1 MPATTIKLSPVLK
14 QRVAEL
20 VRDTGQSVHAFLV
33 EAIERQTALA
43 ERRKAFVAD
52 ALAAREQAT
61 ASGRAYALE
70 DVRRYYTARAADK
83 PARKPRAKQW
93 RK

>member
-33 EAIERQTALA
+33 AAIERQTALA

-70 DVRRYYTARAADK
+70 DVRRYYTARAAGK
-83 PARKPRAKQW
+83 PARKPRARQW
-93 RK
+93 RT